1 MLPGP
6 LDEPPG
12 WFRDE
17 ALSEGA
23 DAATEPATTV
33 ADAKSVPETAAPVAA
48 AVVPAAIP
56 PAAVAPVPITPAAI
70 SPAAMVEPE
79 AADAADAPGE
89 SDEDGDLEPTPPPGT
104 IYRTVPPLP
113 EDAAPRPRRRSP
125 VVSVL
130 LGLLILVV
138 VGVGGFVI
146 GMALPLLVPL
156 PAGDTPIVS
165 PAPSGAVP
173 SATPVPSVATSPAP
187 AASPSALASAAPTPT
202 ATART
207 YVVKR
212 GDQLGRIAASF
223 GVTLQALQAANGIA
237 NPNLIFVGQKL
248 VIPPPSAS
256 PGASPGA
263 AP

>member
-1 MLPGP
+1 

-23 DAATEPATTV
+23 DAATEPAATV
-33 ADAKSVPETAAPVAA
+33 ADGKAVPETAAPLAA
-48 AVVPAAIP
+48 AVVPAA
-56 PAAVAPVPITPAAI
+56 VAPDPIAPAAI
-70 SPAAMVEPE
+70 LPAAMVEPE
-79 AADAADAPGE
+79 AAHAPGE
-89 SDEDGDLEPTPPPGT
+89 PVEDGDLEPTPPPGT

-146 GMALPLLVPL
+146 GMALPPLMPL
-156 PAGDTPIVS
+156 PTGDTSIVS

-173 SATPVPSVATSPAP
+173 SATPVPSVATSAAP
-187 AASPSALASAAPTPT
+187 AASPSSRASAAPIPT
-202 ATART
+202 ATARI
-207 YVVKR
+207 YVVVR

-223 GVTLQALQAANGIA
+223 GVTLQALEAANGIA

-256 PGASPGA
+256 PGASPSASPSA